1 MKKFLVILMAA
12 VAVLA
17 MSGCKKDDN
26 TAVQEPAQLP
36 EEIAEALTGET
47 TEGVVVGD
55 VLSGTMTDAVLK
67 INDKAVV
74 QQSVNL
80 GSKMLK
86 IELPLSDEKLP
97 DTFFRQVKSV
107 IDKCKL
113 QDNAEYDYF
122 YFSTSKD
129 GAVQIVSTFK
139 RENDSFVL
147 DAVTGIADEYKDAP
161 DRAAKISSIFKKA
174 E

>member
-1 MKKFLVILMAA
+1 MSAFTVF
-12 VAVLA
+12 A

-26 TAVQEPAQLP
+26 VQEETKIPA
-36 EEIAEALTGET
+36 EIVESLTGET
-47 TEGVVVGD
+47 TEGVLVGD
-55 VLSGTMTDAVLK
+55 VLSGTISDAVLK
-67 INDKAVV
+67 INNKAVV
-74 QQSVNL
+74 QQSINP

-86 IELPLSDEKLP
+86 IELPLDDEKLP

-113 QDNAEYDYF
+113 KDNAEYDYF

-129 GAVQIVSTFK
+129 GAVQIVASFK
-139 RENDSFVL
+139 REDGSFVL
-147 DAVTGIADEYKDAP
+147 DTVTGVAEEYKDAA